1 MAGMLTRKT
10 SKKDPT
16 LSLKGD
22 EDSTDALI
30 LNLHNSERVKS
41 GFEFLFLIF

>member
-1 MAGMLTRKT
+1 MTGMLTRKT
-10 SKKDPT
+10 SRKDP
-16 LSLKGD
+16 LSLQGD